1 VAGDAHVEEGQ
12 YDAVVAIVLVMVLQ
26 AALATVSLL
35 NDWTIWSIPGWLWLV
50 VIVPELGLLAALR
63 LHIRRHGTEQLG
75 TRRRISLLLVGTIG
89 VVNMATLL
97 VLIGSLLS
105 SQEEDGVELL
115 FKGLTIWST
124 NVVAFGLLFWDR
136 DAGGPVARLHDDR
149 QESDFQFP
157 QMEHPE
163 LARDNWQ
170 PRLFDYVYVS
180 FTNSIAFS
188 PTDTMPLSHRAK
200 LGMMVESAV
209 SATTILLVAARAV
222 GILR

>member
-1 VAGDAHVEEGQ
+1 MVDDPRAEEGR

-26 AALATVSLL
+26 ATLAAVSLL

-63 LHIRRHGTEQLG
+63 LHIRRHGTEQMG
-75 TRRRISLLLVGTIG
+75 TRRKISLLLVGTIG

-136 DAGGPVARLHDDR
+136 DAGGPVARHHDDR

-170 PRLFDYVYVS
+170 PRLFDYIYVS

-200 LGMMVESAV
+200 AGMMIESAV